1 MQSPSDVPALLAKQ
15 INLIPAASALFAQHN
30 FDHPLAAGHW
40 KTAQEAYKQYGRG
53 LLGFSTKSILAAS
66 ACS

>member
-15 INLIPAASALFAQHN
+15 INLIPSASTSAL